1 MERAGRTEKL
11 LRGGRGLS
19 TATPQAEDIK
29 QLFERLRR
37 AGDRRAREELV
48 TRFLPLAR
56 RLAARYSG
64 AGETHD
70 DLFQVA
76 SLGLVKAVDRF
87 DHSRGV
93 AFTTYAVPTISG
105 ELKRHFRD
113 NSWAVHVPRGMRDN
127 ALKVHATIRDVSE
140 STGERPP
147 NDELAERLSMSE
159 RQVDD
164 ALGALGA
171 FDAISL
177 DSPAYHG
184 SDAAGQTRGE
194 TVGAV
199 DAHYELAEDRATL
212 QEALKQIPSRD
223 RRVLQMRFLEDRTQS
238 DIADHIGVSQMQ
250 VSRILRRALERLRQ
264 AIDGHEH
271 QLSRPRRASAL
282 AGA

>member
-1 MERAGRTEKL
+1 MSA
-11 LRGGRGLS
+11 
-19 TATPQAEDIK
+19 AAPQAEDIE

-37 AGDRRAREELV
+37 AGDNRAREELV

-64 AGETHD
+64 GGETHD

-87 DHSRGV
+87 DHDRGV

-113 NSWAVHVPRGMRDN
+113 NSWAVHVPRGTRDR
-127 ALKVHATIRDVSE
+127 ALQVHATIREISE
-140 STGERPP
+140 RTGERPP
-147 NDELAERLSMSE
+147 NDELAARLSMSE

-171 FDAISL
+171 FDTISL
-177 DSPAYHG
+177 DGPAYQG
-184 SDAAGQTRGE
+184 SETDGQTRGE
-194 TVGAV
+194 TIGAE
-199 DAHYELAEDRATL
+199 DARYELAEDRETIR
-212 QEALKQIPSRD
+212 EALKHIPSRD
-223 RRVLQMRFLEDRTQS
+223 RRVLQMRFLEERTQS
-238 DIADHIGVSQMQ
+238 DIAADIGVSQMQ

-264 AIDGHEH
+264 AVEGHEH
-271 QLSRPRRASAL
+271 QLSRSRSASAF